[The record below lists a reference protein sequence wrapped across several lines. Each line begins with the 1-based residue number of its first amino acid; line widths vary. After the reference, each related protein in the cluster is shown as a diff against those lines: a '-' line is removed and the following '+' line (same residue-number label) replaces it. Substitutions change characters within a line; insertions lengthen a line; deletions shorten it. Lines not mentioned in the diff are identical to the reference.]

1 MSFILA
7 SASPRRLALL
17 AQAGLRPA
25 AVLAAEIDESPRKG
39 ELPPAYVA
47 RLAREK
53 TEAVLAQRPAAIV
66 LAADTTVAV
75 GRRIL
80 GKPEDA
86 AEARRFLALMS
97 GRRHR
102 VYTGVCVAGPGMLR
116 QRTVMTQVRF
126 KRFSQTEIAAYLES
140 GEWQGVAGGYRIQG
154 LAERYIHAIHGS
166 YSNVVG
172 LPLLETCQLL
182 ASAGVKA

>member
-7 SASPRRLALL
+7 SASPRRLQLL
-17 AQAGLRPA
+17 AQAGLTPSD
-25 AVLAAEIDESPRKG
+25 VLPAEIDETPRKA
-39 ELPPAYVA
+39 ELPAAYVA
-47 RLAREK
+47 RLSREK
-53 TEAVLAQRPAAIV
+53 AEAVALRHPEAVI

-80 GKPEDA
+80 GKPQDE
-86 AEARRFLALMS
+86 AEARRFLELMS

-102 VYTGVCVAGPGMLR
+102 VHTGICVKA
-116 QRTVMTQVRF
+116 QEKARTRVVMTQVQF
-126 KRFSQTEIAAYLES
+126 KRLSSNEIEAYLAS

-154 LAERYIHAIHGS
+154 LAERYITAIHGS

-182 ASAGVKA
+182 ASAVVKS

>member
-7 SASPRRLALL
+7 SASPRRLQLL
-17 AQAGLRPA
+17 AQAGLTPDA
-25 AVLAAEIDESPRKG
+25 IMPAEIDETPRKG
-39 ELPPAYVA
+39 EQPAGYVA
-47 RLAREK
+47 RLSQEK
-53 TEAVLAQRPAAIV
+53 AESAGFQRPKAVI

-80 GKPEDA
+80 GKPEDE
-86 AEARRFLALMS
+86 AEARLFLELMS

-102 VYTGVCVAGPGMLR
+102 VYTGICVMAMGKAR
-116 QRTVMTQVRF
+116 QRVVMTQVQF
-126 KRFSQTEIAAYLES
+126 KRLSSTEMEAFLAS

-154 LAERYIHAIHGS
+154 LAERYITAIHGS

-172 LPLLETCQLL
+172 LPLRETCQLL
-182 ASAGVKA
+182 ESAGI